1 MGFFDTIVNA
11 FSQART
17 NKQNAQN
24 VKETNE
30 ANMYMNQQNLTYAK
44 AMFDKQMAY
53 DYEMWNK
60 QNEYNSAKSQMAR
73 LKEAGLNPY
82 VMMDG
87 GSAGTAGSSTAPSYN
102 QPSMLPAQAAQAQP
116 ILSNVGDEIGMI
128 QGYKLASAQKDKVQ
142 AEASSEWQ
150 DANFK
155 RTQQTLEVLQTL
167 SKIHNLDA
175 DTKGKVLDNY
185 FGGMTMDSRI
195 KRAELD
201 NDFVQAQT
209 DLLKINKRLEEA
221 KLPYV
226 SREAQARIDNVIQDT
241 ALKYQKTLSEST
253 NRAYTRKM
261 IEKASQD
268 IKESIARTLMTNK
281 QAFNIPMLTQKQA
294 DEMAD
299 IYMENLRNNA
309 SILGSDAFIQGR
321 EAELIFDQD
330 RYSGIW
336 TRPLE
341 RSIKVFKGK

>member
-87 GSAGTAGSSTAPSYN
+87 GSAGTAGSSTAPSYS

-116 ILSNVGDEIGMI
+116 IRSNVGDEIGMI
-128 QGYKLASAQKDKVQ
+128 QGFKLASAQKDKVQ

-167 SKIHNLDA
+167 SRIHNLDA

-185 FGGMTMDSRI
+185 FDGMTMDSRI

-201 NDFVQAQT
+201 NNFVQAQT

-226 SREAQARIDNVIQDT
+226 SLEAQARIDNIIQDT

-294 DEMAD
+294 DRMAE
-299 IYMENLRNNA
+299 IYVDDAASRNYLLNREA
-309 SILGSDAFIQGR
+309 SIKMGGDNWYFGDLGRG
-321 EAELIFDQD
+321 AEYWLDKFRIF
-330 RYSGIW
+330 
-336 TRPLE
+336 
-341 RSIKVFKGK
+341 K

>member
-1 MGFFDTIVNA
+1 MGFFDTLVNA
-11 FSQART
+11 FSQHRT

-24 VKETNE
+24 VRETNE

-60 QNEYNSAKSQMAR
+60 QKEYNSASSQMAR

-87 GSAGTAGSSTAPSYN
+87 GSAGTAGSATAPSYS
-102 QPSMLPAQAAQAQP
+102 QPSMLPAQPAQAQP
-116 ILSNVGDEIGMI
+116 IRSNIGDEIGMI
-128 QGYKLASAQKDKVQ
+128 QGYKLASAQKDKIQ

-155 RTQQTLEVLQTL
+155 RTQQTLEVLQIL
-167 SKIHNLDA
+167 SKIHNVDA

-185 FGGMTMDSRI
+185 FDGMTMDSRI

-226 SREAQARIDNVIQDT
+226 SLEAQARIDNIIQDT

-261 IEKASQD
+261 IEKAEQD
-268 IKESIARTLMTNK
+268 IQESIARTLMINK
-281 QAFNIPMLTQKQA
+281 QAFNIPLLTQKEA
-294 DEMAD
+294 DEISR
-299 IYMENLRNNA
+299 IYFEARKSELEGAKWSGWSKELDWNKSALELEGLEQITPSMRFILGNLR
-309 SILGSDAFIQGR
+309 R
-321 EAELIFDQD
+321 
-330 RYSGIW
+330 
-336 TRPLE
+336 
-341 RSIKVFKGK
+341 

>member
-1 MGFFDTIVNA
+1 MGFFDTLVNA
-11 FSQART
+11 FSQHRT

-24 VKETNE
+24 VRETNE

-60 QNEYNSAKSQMAR
+60 QNEYNSASSQMAR

-87 GSAGTAGSSTAPSYN
+87 GSAGTAGSATAPSYS
-102 QPSMLPAQAAQAQP
+102 QPSMLPAQPAQAQP
-116 ILSNVGDEIGMI
+116 IRSNIGDEIGMI

-185 FGGMTMDSRI
+185 FGGMTMNSRI

-201 NDFVQAQT
+201 NNFVQAQT
-209 DLLKINKRLEEA
+209 DLVNINKRLEEA

-226 SREAQARIDNVIQDT
+226 SLEAQARIDNIIQDT

-261 IEKASQD
+261 MEKAEQD

-294 DEMAD
+294 DRMAE
-299 IYMENLRNNA
+299 IYVDDAASRNYLLNREA
-309 SILGSDAFIQGR
+309 SIKMGGDNWYFGDFGR
-321 EAELIFDQD
+321 GAEYWLDKIRIF
-330 RYSGIW
+330 
-336 TRPLE
+336 
-341 RSIKVFKGK
+341 K

>member
-1 MGFFDTIVNA
+1 
-11 FSQART
+11 
-17 NKQNAQN
+17 
-24 VKETNE
+24 
-30 ANMYMNQQNLTYAK
+30 
-44 AMFDKQMAY
+44 
-53 DYEMWNK
+53 
-60 QNEYNSAKSQMAR
+60 
-73 LKEAGLNPY
+73 
-82 VMMDG
+82 MMDG
-87 GSAGTAGSSTAPSYN
+87 GSAGTAGSATAPSYS
-102 QPSMLPAQAAQAQP
+102 QPSMLPAQPAQAQP
-116 ILSNVGDEIGMI
+116 IRSNIGDEIGMI

-185 FGGMTMDSRI
+185 FGGMTMNSRI

-201 NDFVQAQT
+201 NNFVQAQT
-209 DLLKINKRLEEA
+209 DLVNINKRLEEA

-226 SREAQARIDNVIQDT
+226 SLEAQARIDNIIQDT

-261 IEKASQD
+261 MEKAEQD

-294 DEMAD
+294 DRMAE
-299 IYMENLRNNA
+299 IYVDNA
-309 SILGSDAFIQGR
+309 SLQNYLLGRDA
-321 EAELIFDQD
+321 
-330 RYSGIW
+330 
-336 TRPLE
+336 
-341 RSIKVFKGK
+341 SIKMSGDASFFGDLGRGAEYWLDKVRLFR